1 MFERI
6 DSIFRNIEDIRDDIN
21 ILLGM
26 AKISMLDYIMIKRGS
41 QDMPETL
48 NFTLLSQIDAE
59 VEKLKAEIDS
69 LNKLKREML
78 IFQNTT
84 NAKIQYKVSKATF
97 NTRQAQKIYKKAIEQ
112 LTSHIIDEIKG
123 GDTQ

>member
-48 NFTLLSQIDAE
+48 NFTLLSQIEAE

-78 IFQNTT
+78 IF
-84 NAKIQYKVSKATF
+84 
-97 NTRQAQKIYKKAIEQ
+97 
-112 LTSHIIDEIKG
+112 
-123 GDTQ
+123 